1 MQKVNI
7 PMLLLSLLVVSMFI
21 LVGLAIA
28 YRNIWLVLLFLFLG
42 FAIMSFGISLKRKR
56 ESGV

>member
-1 MQKVNI
+1 MEKLNI

-28 YRNIWLVLLFLFLG
+28 FRNIWLVALFLFLG
-42 FAIMSFGISLKRKR
+42 FAMMSFGISLKRKR